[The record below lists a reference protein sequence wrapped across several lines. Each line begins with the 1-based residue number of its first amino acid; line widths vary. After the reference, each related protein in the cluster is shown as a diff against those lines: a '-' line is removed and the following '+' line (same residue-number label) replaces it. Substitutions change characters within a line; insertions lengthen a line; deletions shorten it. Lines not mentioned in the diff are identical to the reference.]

1 MKNRKFIEII
11 GLLSVIG
18 SLIFV
23 GLEINQNTAAI
34 RGATQQEVSYQ
45 ISEMYKMGVENEKIA
60 FIMSQAY
67 DGIRKSDLSP
77 TDYTRFWLFS
87 MMGFRRVENIY
98 LQYNNGFVGSEAF
111 DRIDMAFYRTP
122 LVREI
127 WEERKNSFDPEFVI
141 FYEEMRN

>member
-45 ISEMYKMGVENEKIA
+45 ISEMYKMGVENEKVA

-67 DGIRKSDLSP
+67 D
-77 TDYTRFWLFS
+77 
-87 MMGFRRVENIY
+87 
-98 LQYNNGFVGSEAF
+98 
-111 DRIDMAFYRTP
+111 
-122 LVREI
+122 
-127 WEERKNSFDPEFVI
+127 
-141 FYEEMRN
+141 